1 MNVGNIRAALADAMG
16 LATLRVLSYVP
27 DALNPPVAIIY
38 PERIDYD
45 ETYGGAA
52 TATFVVLLV
61 ASTGSQQAAQ
71 AQMDDWVSNVPD
83 SLFAALSKDPTLGGV
98 VDSAQTLTLRS
109 WGMQALMDLATRYL
123 IAEFV
128 TEVYA

>member
-16 LATLRVLSYVP
+16 LANMRVLTYVP
-27 DALNPPVAIIY
+27 DALNPPCAVIY

-45 ETYGGAA
+45 ETYDGRA
-52 TATFVVLLV
+52 TAMFVVLLV

-83 SLFAALSKDPTLGGV
+83 SLFAALTHDPTLGGV
-98 VDSAQTLTLRS
+98 VESAQTLTLRN
-109 WGMQALMDLATRYL
+109 WGMQALIDGQTRYL
-123 IAEFV
+123 VAEFV
-128 TEVYA
+128 EEVFA